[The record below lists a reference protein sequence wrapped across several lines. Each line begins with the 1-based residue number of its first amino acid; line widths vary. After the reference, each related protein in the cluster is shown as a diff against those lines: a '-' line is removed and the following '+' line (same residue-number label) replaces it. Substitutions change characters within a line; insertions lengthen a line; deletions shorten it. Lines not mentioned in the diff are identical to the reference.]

1 MTVSACSRVS
11 LGLIQ
16 GCVCVCMRACAPAGP
31 EFVCFPPN
39 WLVFPCPAHQ
49 TACFSSHLASLPGL
63 EPPARMRPAR
73 QPREEEGQAAHMPG
87 HARPDQAGQ
96 GDRPSSSPSQLPPTL
111 LLLPGI
117 QGLCLSQSYLMT
129 SLKDPQ
135 CLNSQLSPS
144 ASHPSFLPRHLQP
157 QAALHFPAKHS

>member
-1 MTVSACSRVS
+1 
-11 LGLIQ
+11 
-16 GCVCVCMRACAPAGP
+16 MRAYAPAGP

-63 EPPARMRPAR
+63 EPPARTRPAR
-73 QPREEEGQAAHMPG
+73 RPREEEGQAAHTPG

-96 GDRPSSSPSQLPPTL
+96 GDPPSSSPSQLPPTL

-117 QGLCLSQSYLMT
+117 QGLCLFQSYLMT

-135 CLNSQLSPS
+135 RLNSQLSPS
-144 ASHPSFLPRHLQP
+144 CLPPIFSPQTFSTTGRSSLPSQTQLRGKQC
-157 QAALHFPAKHS
+157 